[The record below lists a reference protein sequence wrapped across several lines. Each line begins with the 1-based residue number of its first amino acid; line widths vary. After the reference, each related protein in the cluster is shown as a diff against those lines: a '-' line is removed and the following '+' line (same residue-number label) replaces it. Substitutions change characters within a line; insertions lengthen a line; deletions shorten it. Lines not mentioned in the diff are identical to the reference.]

1 MLTGRYEPAL
11 VLISIAVAIFA
22 SYTALSLAG
31 RVKQSHGSSSYA
43 WTIGG
48 AIAMGSGIWA
58 MHFIGMLAFRL
69 PIPLGYD
76 LTITLLSLL
85 LPIIV
90 SGLALRQMQSPT
102 LELKRFASASILM
115 GIGIAT
121 MHYTGMAA
129 MQMSPAIQYDPL
141 LFAASI
147 LIAIAASAGAIWI
160 GYRLRESTPG
170 AWLAQIAAAV
180 LMGFAIVGMHY
191 TGMAA
196 AGFPQDSVCLAA
208 RAGMSQHNL
217 AILVTVATVAV
228 LTVALLTSVYDARLE
243 ARGRILAA
251 SIATSEQ
258 RRAQYLHE
266 LEARVEA
273 ERLSQLKDEFL
284 ATVSHELRTPLN
296 AILGWSQLLLHQGE
310 QDRDTLR
317 KAVLTI
323 ERNARAQ
330 AQLIDDLLDMS
341 KIISGKVRLT
351 MKPCWPGDFI
361 GAAIETVRPAAMA
374 KRIHLDIQLDTRTG
388 PVLCDASRMQQ
399 VMWNLLSNAVKFTEP
414 GGTVAVQLQRSEGG
428 VSIAVRDTGIG
439 IKADFLPHVFERFR
453 QADASTTRRHGGL
466 GLGLSIARQLVELQA
481 GTIAVDSAGEGRGTL
496 FTLTL
501 PEQAPLPDWNV
512 NRVPPRAD
520 AIQALDLSGVT
531 ILVLDD
537 EIDSLELVREIL
549 AQTGARI
556 ITAHRPLEAL
566 ELLRAHQPQLLV
578 SDIGMPDI
586 DGFELIRRVR
596 ALEGSIAA
604 TPAIALT
611 AFARREDR
619 TQALAAGFTGY
630 LVKPITPALLLQTAA
645 HILHNSPAPDN
656 PGVRHQSGRVRPS
669 GELDRNA

>member
-31 RVKQSHGSSSYA
+31 RVKQSHGISSYA

-48 AIAMGSGIWA
+48 AAAMGSGIWA
-58 MHFIGMLAFRL
+58 MHFVGMLAFRL

-76 LTITLLSLL
+76 LPITLLSLL
-85 LPIIV
+85 LPIVV
-90 SGLALRQMQSPT
+90 SGLALQQMQSPR
-102 LELKRFASASILM
+102 LELKRFASASVLM
-115 GIGIAT
+115 GVGIAT

-129 MQMSPAIQYDPL
+129 MRMAPAIEYDPL
-141 LFAASI
+141 LFATSI

-160 GYRLRESTPG
+160 GYRLRETTPH
-170 AWLAQIAAAV
+170 AALAQAAAAV

-196 AGFPQDSVCLAA
+196 ASFPEGSICLAVK
-208 RAGMSQHNL
+208 AGVSQHSL

-228 LTVALLTSVYDARLE
+228 LTVALLVSVYDARLE
-243 ARGRILAA
+243 ARGRVLEA
-251 SIATSEQ
+251 SIATAEE

-273 ERLSQLKDEFL
+273 ERLSHLKDEFL

-296 AILGWSQLLLHQGE
+296 AILGWSQLLLHQSD
-310 QDRDTLR
+310 QDRETLR

-374 KRIHLDIQLDTRTG
+374 KRIHLDIQLDARAG

-414 GGTVAVQLQRSEGG
+414 GGTVAVRLQHAERSG
-428 VSIAVRDTGIG
+428 VRIEVRDTGMG

-466 GLGLSIARQLVELQA
+466 GLGLAIARQLVELQA
-481 GTIAVDSAGEGRGTL
+481 GTIAVDSAGEGRGTTFSL
-496 FTLTL
+496 IL

-512 NRVPPRAD
+512 NRGMPHETRPEAMQVVNLA
-520 AIQALDLSGVT
+520 GTT

-549 AQTGARI
+549 AQTGASV
-556 ITAHRPLEAL
+556 ITAHKPLEAL
-566 ELLRAHQPQLLV
+566 ELLRQGEPQLLI
-578 SDIGMPDI
+578 SDIGMPDM

-596 ALEGSIAA
+596 ALEGSVRA
-604 TPAIALT
+604 TPAIALS

-619 TQALAAGFTGY
+619 SRALENGFTDY
-630 LVKPITPALLLQTAA
+630 LVKPVTPALLLQTVAQVLRKSTA
-645 HILHNSPAPDN
+645 HAP
-656 PGVRHQSGRVRPS
+656 PFVG
-669 GELDRNA
+669 

>member
-1 MLTGRYEPAL
+1 MLTGRYEPSL
-11 VLISIAVAIFA
+11 VFISIAVAIFA

-31 RVKQSHGSSSYA
+31 RVKQSHGMSSWA

-48 AIAMGSGIWA
+48 AAAMGSGIWA

-90 SGLALRQMQSPT
+90 SGLALQQMQSPR
-102 LELKRFASASILM
+102 LELKRFASASVLM
-115 GIGIAT
+115 GVGIAT

-160 GYRLRESTPG
+160 GYRLRETTPH
-170 AWLAQIAAAV
+170 AALAQGAAAV

-196 AGFPQDSVCLAA
+196 ASFPDGSICLAA
-208 RAGMSQHNL
+208 KAGMSRHSL
-217 AILVTVATVAV
+217 AMLVTLATVAV
-228 LTVALLTSVYDARLE
+228 LTVALLVSVYDARLE
-243 ARGRILAA
+243 ARGRVLEA
-251 SIATSEQ
+251 SIATAEE

-273 ERLSQLKDEFL
+273 ERLSHLKDEFL

-296 AILGWSQLLLHQGE
+296 AILGWSQLLLHQSG
-310 QDRDTLR
+310 QDRETLR

-361 GAAIETVRPAAMA
+361 AAAIETVRPAAMA
-374 KRIHLDIQLDTRTG
+374 KRIHLDIQLDTHAG

-414 GGTVAVQLQRSEGG
+414 GGTVAVQLEHAQRG
-428 VSIAVRDTGIG
+428 VRIAVRDTGIG
-439 IKADFLPHVFERFR
+439 IKTDFLPHVFERFR

-466 GLGLSIARQLVELQA
+466 GLGLAIARQLVELQA
-481 GTIAVDSAGEGRGTL
+481 GAIAVDSAGEGRGTT
-496 FTLTL
+496 FSIVL

-512 NRVPPRAD
+512 NRGMPQEARQEAMQVVNLAG
-520 AIQALDLSGVT
+520 AT

-537 EIDSLELVREIL
+537 EIDSLELVREIM
-549 AQTGARI
+549 AQTGATV
-556 ITAHRPLEAL
+556 ITAHKPLEAL
-566 ELLRAHQPQLLV
+566 ELLRQRGPQLLI
-578 SDIGMPDI
+578 SDIGMPDM

-596 ALEGSIAA
+596 ALEGGVRG
-604 TPAIALT
+604 TPAIALS

-619 TQALAAGFTGY
+619 SRALENGFTDY
-630 LVKPITPALLLQTAA
+630 LVKPVTPALLLQTVAQVLRKSAA
-645 HILHNSPAPDN
+645 HAP
-656 PGVRHQSGRVRPS
+656 PFVG
-669 GELDRNA
+669 